1 MGSDYKKLYELETAL
16 RQLRDDLN
24 DLSIKVSAEPRNT
37 SLVIRRLN
45 VMGRIMTA
53 QASVEQLRDSL
64 RVDVHR
70 RDPRLQRP
78 QN

>member
-70 RDPRLQRP
+70 DPRLPRP
-78 QN
+78 QH

>member
-37 SLVIRRLN
+37 SH
-45 VMGRIMTA
+45 MK
-53 QASVEQLRDSL
+53 QARATSSYQTKV
-64 RVDVHR
+64 
-70 RDPRLQRP
+70 RP
-78 QN
+78 ST

>member
-16 RQLRDDLN
+16 RQPRDDLN

-70 RDPRLQRP
+70 DPRLQRP
-78 QN
+78 QH

>member
-24 DLSIKVSAEPRNT
+24 DLSIKVSADPRNT

-53 QASVEQLRDSL
+53 QADLSPESSSSVK
-64 RVDVHR
+64 
-70 RDPRLQRP
+70 
-78 QN
+78 